1 MRFLRFLRP
10 LLAAV
15 TLVAATGGAM
25 AADTGFTTLPTPVR
39 TDTGKK
45 VEVVEYFMYSCPHC
59 YALDPLMHDWVKKQG
74 DKIAFRRIHLAFTG
88 PKDPQAHVYG
98 TL

>member
-25 AADTGFTTLPTPVR
+25 AADTGFTTLTTPVR

-74 DKIAFRRIHLAFTG
+74 GGGWLAQMAREAYERRSRREA
-88 PKDPQAHVYG
+88 
-98 TL
+98 

>member
-39 TDTGKK
+39 TDTGK
-45 VEVVEYFMYSCPHC
+45 
-59 YALDPLMHDWVKKQG
+59 
-74 DKIAFRRIHLAFTG
+74 
-88 PKDPQAHVYG
+88 
-98 TL
+98 